1 MERIIQTKRPYK
13 HFKGKLYYVHDIIED
28 TETGELIVSYQAL
41 YAPYKM
47 YARPLDMF
55 KSEVDKKNIL
65 MQPRNTGLKYIIV
78 INIFRRCII

>member
-55 KSEVDKKNIL
+55 KSEVDKK
-65 MQPRNTGLKYIIV
+65 KYPNATQKYRFEIY
-78 INIFRRCII
+78 NSD